1 MRGLVRLIAA
11 GAVASAAGIACRHP
25 SPKTGRVSLAAPVP
39 CAVPKSAS
47 EVADPAHWARPI
59 PDLETCAAPPR
70 FREVRVSTYMEL
82 SASSHTLRLVNADG
96 AVWGA
101 VYLGYFSAPSPT
113 EAARVRNCAVVNAVV
128 EQPTI
133 VHTTCRVRLEEEPD
147 WAALLAL
154 FEREDVWTLR
164 DPEGLDGHEELIRDG
179 EEITISTR
187 RGADIRHYSYRIPD
201 STVSP
206 SRARAMRVVRAA
218 EVVIHCALRGAERS
232 CTP

>member
-1 MRGLVRLIAA
+1 MRGRVRLIA
-11 GAVASAAGIACRHP
+11 VWSIASAAGVACGYP
-25 SPKTGRVSLAAPVP
+25 SPKTTRVSLAAPVP

-47 EVADPAHWARPI
+47 ASADPAQWARPI
-59 PDLETCAAPPR
+59 PDLETCAATPR

-82 SASSHTLRLVNADG
+82 SASSHTLRLVDADG

-101 VYLGYFSAPSPT
+101 VYVGYFSAPNPT
-113 EAARVRNCAVVNAVV
+113 EAAPVRNCAVVSAVV

-154 FEREDVWTLR
+154 FDREDVWTLR
-164 DPEGLDGHEELIRDG
+164 DPEGLDEHEELIRDG
-179 EEITISTR
+179 EEITINTR
-187 RGADIRHYSYRIPD
+187 RGADIGRYSYRIPD

-206 SRARAMRVVRAA
+206 SRARAIRAARAA
-218 EVVIHCALRGAERS
+218 EVVIHCALQGAERS
-232 CTP
+232 CAP